1 MIQLRLSIFI
11 FLIALILSLSAEVIY
26 QGTTIET
33 QAHTIQEQ
41 LGQAVGPDATPQP
54 PKALIPPVVEP
65 KEPKALIPPI
75 GPEQPQSFT
84 DQRRWQKEL

>member
-54 PKALIPPVVEP
+54 PKALIPP
-65 KEPKALIPPI
+65 I